1 MSTKVFK
8 RTGVVFFCGPVFII
22 GIILHLVLIV
32 TVIIWGPIYYIITG
46 NDPIDVDGTYP
57 LDLSEKIIDWYFNHF
72 DPE

>member
-1 MSTKVFK
+1 MSTKIFN
-8 RTGVVFFCGPVFII
+8 RIGVVFFCGPVFII
-22 GIILHLVLIV
+22 GIILHVILIF

-46 NDPIDVDGTYP
+46 NDPIDSDWSYP

>member
-1 MSTKVFK
+1 MNIEIFK
-8 RTGVVFFCGPVFII
+8 RIGVVFFCGPIFIS
-22 GIILHLVLIV
+22 GIILHIVLIV

-46 NDPIDVDGTYP
+46 NDPIDINCLYP

>member
-8 RTGVVFFCGPVFII
+8 RIGVVFFCGPIFII
-22 GIILHLVLIV
+22 GITI
-32 TVIIWGPIYYIITG
+32 TAIIWGPIYYIITG